1 MMFSV
6 KRSCFISPFH
16 LLRRPLLAGEKKEL
30 KMQENKLF
38 VGNLTYSVTSE
49 ALNELFSNHGSVV
62 EAKVIE
68 GKGFGFVEMS
78 TKGEADAAKE
88 ALNGTDY
95 SGRSL
100 NVDTAKPPKSRDDRG
115 GGGDFR
121 RY

>member
-1 MMFSV
+1 
-6 KRSCFISPFH
+6 
-16 LLRRPLLAGEKKEL
+16 
-30 KMQENKLF
+30 MQENKLF

-49 ALNELFSNHGSVV
+49 DLTGLFANHGSVV

-78 TKGEADAAKE
+78 TKEEADAAKE
-88 ALNGTDY
+88 ALNGSDF

-115 GGGDFR
+115 GSGGGGGYR
-121 RY
+121 SRY